1 MPEAAT
7 AVGEWAL
14 SDGLFTEPR
23 LAAAGL
29 RHGMT
34 AASLGDMSRA
44 ALREGFGDPVTLKQ
58 VHGATIHAA
67 LPGAAGREG
76 DGLVSRTGGP
86 AVGVFAADCL
96 PVLMWS
102 DDGRSVGAFHAGWR
116 GLAAGMLEA
125 AAASFDGPCSAAVG
139 PHIGACCYEVGPEL
153 ERHFAPASFRRDG
166 ARRTLD
172 LGAEALLRL
181 RSAGLDESRIGVS
194 GLCTSCRPELF
205 SWRRDGVKRSMLA
218 FIAPL

>member
-1 MPEAAT
+1 MPEATT
-7 AVGEWAL
+7 AVGDWTL
-14 SDGLFTEPR
+14 QNGIFVEPR

-34 AASLGDMSRA
+34 TASQGDMSQPARRA
-44 ALREGFGDPVTLKQ
+44 AFGGPVTLKQ
-58 VHGATIHAA
+58 VHGRTILSAA
-67 LPGAAGREG
+67 VEAEGREG
-76 DGLVSRTGGP
+76 DGLLSRAGGC

-102 DDGRSVGAFHAGWR
+102 DGGRSVGAFHAGWR

-125 AAASFDGPCSAAVG
+125 AAASFDGPFRAAVG
-139 PHIGACCYEVGPEL
+139 PHIGPCCYEVGPEL
-153 ERHFAPASFRRDG
+153 EPRFSPSSFSRAGSRLM
-166 ARRTLD
+166 LD
-172 LGAEALLRL
+172 LGAEARLRL
-181 RSAGLDESRIGVS
+181 RAAGLDDSRIGVS
-194 GLCTSCRPELF
+194 ELCTSCRPELF